1 MKILIWFLCILANS
15 VITAITKANG
25 IILGGIPTF
34 IMYMI
39 TFAVA
44 RTLCEKW
51 EEHKNNKQ
59 QRIIPNKKAIDGKVA
74 ENCDKITFCRKCGKK
89 LLDNSQFCSE
99 CGTEVVKGEN

>member
-15 VITAITKANG
+15 IITAIIKANG
-25 IILGGIPTF
+25 IILGGILTF

-51 EEHKNNKQ
+51 QEYKNNKQ
-59 QRIIPNKKAIDGKVA
+59 KKPLQPLKLLTKKKLKLKIKLFFA
-74 ENCDKITFCRKCGKK
+74 ENVD
-89 LLDNSQFCSE
+89 LN
-99 CGTEVVKGEN
+99 

>member
-15 VITAITKANG
+15 IITAIIKANG

-51 EEHKNNKQ
+51 QEYKNNKQ
-59 QRIIPNKKAIDGKVA
+59 KKTTTTVETIDEEETEIK
-74 ENCDKITFCRKCGKK
+74 DKIVFCRKCGFK
-89 LLDNSQFCSE
+89 LIDDSEFCSN
-99 CGTEVVKGEN
+99 CGTNIIK

>member
-1 MKILIWFLCILANS
+1 MKIFIWVACLFANS
-15 VITAITKANG
+15 IITAVIKANG

-51 EEHKNNKQ
+51 EEHKKNKEKRD
-59 QRIIPNKKAIDGKVA
+59 RIEKDTSTERVA
-74 ENCDKITFCRKCGKK
+74 FCRKCGKK
-89 LLDNSQFCSE
+89 LLENSQFCNG
-99 CGTEVVKGEN
+99 CGTEIVKEEE

>member
-15 VITAITKANG
+15 IITAIIKANG

-44 RTLCEKW
+44 RTLC
-51 EEHKNNKQ
+51 
-59 QRIIPNKKAIDGKVA
+59 
-74 ENCDKITFCRKCGKK
+74 RKCGFK
-89 LLDNSQFCSE
+89 LIDDSEFCSN
-99 CGTEVVKGEN
+99 CGTNIIK